1 MNRVKQFFQRQPDA
15 EQSQKGQSIV
25 LIALMMV
32 AIIALVGIAI
42 DVGFIFARGSQL
54 QAAIDSAALAG
65 VVELSGW
72 TSAGSAEDIALE
84 NNALTKSAQF
94 LNANNMPISVTTSL
108 NNPNNYQVEAT
119 LLGATQYAVTATWPV
134 ETFFLKVLGFRE
146 PINLTRSATAAVFS
160 LADIYASRR
169 VEDGVLST
177 SNQAVFGPQICVN
190 FGDPFSPWSSP
201 FAPDSYTYQYRILV
215 PDDYPEDILRV
226 ELFDP
231 DSVNASKND
240 HEIFHSDIA
249 NPYFSNPSETKNC
262 GPEPNGDG
270 GSSNQKQ
277 PCLLRTGEKDLVTGS
292 PFLDIDQVNPYWFV
306 RIDENRGTGGA
317 PGNGTCG
324 EPSNYS
330 VGYNTRTDFTLY
342 YFRQNADGTVERIDL
357 VTYYGQTGEASRDN
371 GDPSTD
377 MYWVSPGAD
386 MSFGYDYD
394 PNPNGPDL
402 QVTPLQIDSFEIDLT
417 QDVPGIVRDQ
427 STNARYIFLDV
438 TTLSGSSENGF
449 EIWAGPATYTSTVP
463 SDVNL
468 RNLHILNNPGSHSS
482 KGATVFGLGNLP
494 MNSNY
499 ADNNNDINPVNIP
512 LLYVSPEMTGQ
523 TIEVTMFDSDSGA
536 EPPVIFFFDTIA
548 FTPADGTDLGYDP
561 DKTDWAMAFGV
572 NGVAD
577 PDGLG
582 AGRCVPGSCAANGS
596 ISGANSGWVFPP
608 YQITVPGE
616 LDNCDYSNPNM
627 FDCTPFYGGILTA
640 RYTGGQNDTY
650 GWQIRIEGLPYLVK

>member
-1 MNRVKQFFQRQPDA
+1 
-15 EQSQKGQSIV
+15 
-25 LIALMMV
+25 
-32 AIIALVGIAI
+32 
-42 DVGFIFARGSQL
+42 
-54 QAAIDSAALAG
+54 
-65 VVELSGW
+65 
-72 TSAGSAEDIALE
+72 
-84 NNALTKSAQF
+84 
-94 LNANNMPISVTTSL
+94 
-108 NNPNNYQVEAT
+108 
-119 LLGATQYAVTATWPV
+119 
-134 ETFFLKVLGFRE
+134 
-146 PINLTRSATAAVFS
+146 
-160 LADIYASRR
+160 
-169 VEDGVLST
+169 
-177 SNQAVFGPQICVN
+177 
-190 FGDPFSPWSSP
+190 
-201 FAPDSYTYQYRILV
+201 
-215 PDDYPEDILRV
+215 
-226 ELFDP
+226 
-231 DSVNASKND
+231 
-240 HEIFHSDIA
+240 
-249 NPYFSNPSETKNC
+249 
-262 GPEPNGDG
+262 
-270 GSSNQKQ
+270 
-277 PCLLRTGEKDLVTGS
+277 
-292 PFLDIDQVNPYWFV
+292 
-306 RIDENRGTGGA
+306 
-317 PGNGTCG
+317 
-324 EPSNYS
+324 
-330 VGYNTRTDFTLY
+330 
-342 YFRQNADGTVERIDL
+342 
-357 VTYYGQTGEASRDN
+357 
-371 GDPSTD
+371 
-377 MYWVSPGAD
+377 

-650 GWQIRIEGLPYLVK
+650 GWQIRIEGLPYLVR